1 MADIIVRAAEGC
13 APDSALPWD
22 SVWDAERGFADWAL
36 AVNEPQNVGGLQ
48 AKAALATAVTLA
60 LFTDKRIDPTHP
72 LYFLADGDPRGYW
85 GDGIDVRDD
94 LYEDELGSHLWLL
107 ERAPLLIR
115 GVSAATWAKQFATEA
130 LAPLISQGAAVRVE
144 IETSQNELRSRLE
157 MIVRLFGRDGDA
169 VFDRK
174 FDLLWKQVTG

>member
-1 MADIIVRAAEGC
+1 MTDIIVRAAEGC

-22 SVWDAERGFADWAL
+22 SVWDADRGFADWAI
-36 AVNEPQNVGGLQ
+36 AVDEPQNIGGLQ
-48 AKAALATAVTLA
+48 ARAAIATAVTLS

-85 GDGIDVRDD
+85 GDGVSAGDAF
-94 LYEDELGSHLWLL
+94 EDALGSHLWLL
-107 ERAPLLIR
+107 ERAPLLIK
-115 GVSAATWAKQFATEA
+115 GVPAATWAKQFATEA

-157 MIVRLFGRDGDA
+157 MIVRLYGRDGET

-174 FDLLWKQVTG
+174 FELLWKQVTG